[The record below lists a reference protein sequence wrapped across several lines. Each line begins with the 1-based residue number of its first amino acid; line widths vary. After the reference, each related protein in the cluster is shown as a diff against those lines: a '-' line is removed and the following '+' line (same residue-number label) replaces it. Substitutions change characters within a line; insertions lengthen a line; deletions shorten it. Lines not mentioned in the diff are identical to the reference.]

1 MGFSW
6 GTTVGGPI
14 PGPPPPPVLDRR
26 TLAALAFATVFGALL
41 VAFAAARP
49 GVSLPPCTCGHDARA
64 HEHYRRGTEC
74 AFCKPWRTEEPC
86 LAYEPARRAGQER
99 GVDEALAAEFIQA
112 LASGLL
118 ADKHVSRPVAA
129 TL

>member
-1 MGFSW
+1 V
-6 GTTVGGPI
+6 TD
-14 PGPPPPPVLDRR
+14 LDRPTVL
-26 TLAALAFATVFGALL
+26 TLAVVFALGGLL

-49 GVSLPPCTCGHDARA
+49 AVPLPPCTCGHDARA

-112 LASGLL
+112 WASGLL